1 MRGEEVRVWRR
12 KKRRRLTNGS
22 ESTAKEEQK
31 KKKKKEITRE
41 AKLGGELPT
50 EQKSF
55 FLSISSIIS
64 PRQKTR

>member
-1 MRGEEVRVWRR
+1 MEKE
-12 KKRRRLTNGS
+12 KKEKTHKRIGINSKGGT
-22 ESTAKEEQK
+22 E